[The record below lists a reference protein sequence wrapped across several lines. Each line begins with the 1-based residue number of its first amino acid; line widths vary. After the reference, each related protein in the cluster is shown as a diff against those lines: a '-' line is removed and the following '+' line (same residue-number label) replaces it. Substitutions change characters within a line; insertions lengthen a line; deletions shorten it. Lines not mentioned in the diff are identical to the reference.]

1 MANVWMA
8 LSADHGIAPL
18 PEFAKTLRLPAANL
32 DTTKMREQIN
42 SLLSKKYGRTAE
54 YVRDLDYPL
63 AWLNEE
69 AFAGSGVGHPS
80 GRPAGTKESDAED
93 DVGEAMRVA
102 GLIGFF
108 TKSELA
114 GGKKPFTEV
123 GRRYAHSYSAAGG
136 WYVMGIPREFQVGSS

>member
-1 MANVWMA
+1 MGPDSPQMRGMALSLTDSWGVFTFLGHQVGMANVWMA

-93 DVGEAMRVA
+93 DVA
-102 GLIGFF
+102 
-108 TKSELA
+108 
-114 GGKKPFTEV
+114 
-123 GRRYAHSYSAAGG
+123 RR
-136 WYVMGIPREFQVGSS
+136 